1 MGAKSMGVR
10 PVGPRPGRAK
20 PQAGG
25 AKRPRRT
32 RGTGAVYVYDSLKAQ
47 ILDLELKPGTLLDET
62 LVSRQF
68 GVSRSPVREAL
79 IRLSAEGLVQNLRNR
94 TSIVAPFD
102 VAALPAYFD
111 AMLLLYRLSARL
123 AAANVTPAQVEGLW
137 RIVHEHEEALHRG
150 DMKSMVRHNH
160 DFHTAIAEISG
171 NPFLAGWMSGLLD
184 QGQRILRLYAR
195 NRGDKVPDSVLKP
208 HRDMVEA
215 IAAGDA
221 DRAEVAGRADAEAL
235 MEEYKRNLSNRPAAL
250 LLLEASQTRKQ

>member
-1 MGAKSMGVR
+1 MAADRPAPRAARGKAKVLK
-10 PVGPRPGRAK
+10 PAGPKRA
-20 PQAGG
+20 
-25 AKRPRRT
+25 RRT
-32 RGTGAVYVYDSLKAQ
+32 RGTGAAHVYDSLKAQ

-123 AAANVTPAQVEGLW
+123 AAANVTAARIEGLW
-137 RIVHEHEEALHRG
+137 RIVALHEDALHRG

-160 DFHTAIAEISG
+160 DFHTAIAEMSG
-171 NPFLAGWMSGLLD
+171 NPFLANWMSGLLD

-195 NRGDKVPDSVLKP
+195 NLGDNVPDTVLKP
-208 HRDMVEA
+208 HRDMVKA

-221 DRAEVAGRADAEAL
+221 DKAEEAGRSDAQAL
-235 MEEYKRNLSNRPAAL
+235 IDEYKRNLTNRPAAL
-250 LLLEASQTRKQ
+250 LRLDGQRTK